1 LERRSQETF
10 GVNLSPEFASLR
22 ALSTRLGSDPLL
34 VQAAG
39 GNTSIKQDDLMWIKA
54 SGTWLMD
61 ALNKDIFVPLDL
73 TALSKALNDNSP
85 DCESCL
91 PFVRQDLNTLGLRP
105 SIETSVHG
113 LMPHRVVL
121 HVHCVN
127 TIAWAIRVDAEQQLA
142 KRLVNFNWSFI
153 PYARPGLQL
162 CQAISKHLKP
172 GSDVMVLQ
180 NHGLAVAAKTV
191 AEAETLLALVVEKLR
206 CPIRQLESH
215 DAAALQA
222 LCAGT
227 GYRPAQHAMS
237 HVAALD
243 SEALKFGCVNV
254 YYPDHVVFLGTSIPD
269 EMASNAPAVV
279 VPGKGVLVRKDAKPS
294 IEPMLRCLGDVF
306 LRTASGATLK
316 ALTPEEIDQ
325 LTNWDAEK
333 YRQSLKQP

>member
-1 LERRSQETF
+1 M
-10 GVNLSPEFASLR
+10 NLSPEFLSLR
-22 ALSTRLGSDPLL
+22 ALSARLGSDALL

-39 GNTSIKQDDLMWIKA
+39 GNTSIKQDGLMWIKA
-54 SGTWLMD
+54 SGTWLLD
-61 ALNKDIFVPLDL
+61 AMSKDIFVPLDL
-73 TALSKALNDNSP
+73 NALSKALSENSP
-85 DCESCL
+85 DCENCL

-113 LMPHRVVL
+113 LMPHSVVL

-127 TIAWAIRVDAEQQLA
+127 TIAWAIRTDAEQQLA
-142 KRLVNFNWSFI
+142 KKLVGLNWSFI

-172 GSDVMVLQ
+172 GSNVMVLQ

-206 CPIRQLESH
+206 CPMRPLELH
-215 DAAALQA
+215 DAEALQA
-222 LCAGT
+222 LSSGT
-227 GYRPAQHAMS
+227 DYLPAQHPMS

-243 SEALKFGCVNV
+243 SRTLQQGCSNV
-254 YYPDHVVFLGTSIPD
+254 YYPDHVVFLGTSIPTD
-269 EMASNAPAVV
+269 MESLAPAVV

-306 LRTASGATLK
+306 LRTDQEAHLK
-316 ALTPEEIDQ
+316 ALTAAEIDQ